1 MSCPGPALSAAC
13 AADRTVGPPSDRK
26 RAPVNATTV
35 VIIGAGQAGLAMS
48 WHLRDRSIDHVVL
61 ERAEIA
67 NSWANERWDSLCLLT
82 PNWLTRLPGAEYDGV
97 DPDGYMTAAELVER
111 LRRYG
116 ADAPVITG
124 AEVLDVRTT
133 AEGFEVDT
141 ACGSWACASV
151 VLAVGASNNPYVPPV
166 ASQFPATAAHL
177 TPIEYRSPE
186 QLVDGPILIV
196 GASASGAQLADEIAR
211 AGRDVT
217 LAVGRHRRMIRCYR
231 GRDIFWW
238 METIG
243 MLDDVPDPLNLEGE
257 RQLPSLQLVGTP
269 NSVNLDLETLAA
281 NGVRLVGRIESV
293 NGTVAELGTSVALD
307 SRNADVE
314 LNAILN
320 RIDQYVDDNDLGG
333 EVDAVER
340 PRPVPVPEMPEQ
352 LEIGEFTT
360 VIWATGFKPH
370 LPWLEADLV
379 DARGGVVHDGG
390 VMKRPG
396 MFITGMPFGR
406 RRRSGFIDG
415 AGPDAEDL
423 SALVAHHL
431 EGRR

>member
-1 MSCPGPALSAAC
+1 MNSTS
-13 AADRTVGPPSDRK
+13 
-26 RAPVNATTV
+26 V

-48 WHLRDRSIDHVVL
+48 WHLREKCIDHVVL

-67 NSWANERWDSLCLLT
+67 NSWANERWDSLRLLT
-82 PNWLTRLPGAEYDGV
+82 PNWLTRLPGAEYDGA

-111 LRRYG
+111 LRSYG
-116 ADAPVITG
+116 AEAPVVAG
-124 AEVLDVRTT
+124 AEVTEVRTT
-133 AEGFEVDT
+133 DAGFEVE
-141 ACGSWACASV
+141 ASCGSWSCTSV

-166 ASQFPATAAHL
+166 ARQFPDAVAHL
-177 TPIEYRSPE
+177 TPIEYRNPE
-186 QLVDGPILIV
+186 QLVEGPILIV
-196 GASASGAQLADEIAR
+196 GASASGAQLADELAR
-211 AGRDVT
+211 SGRDVT
-217 LAVGRHRRMIRCYR
+217 LAVGRHRRMIRRYR

-238 METIG
+238 MDTIG
-243 MLDDVPDPLNLEGE
+243 MLDDVPDPLNFEGE
-257 RQLPSLQLVGTP
+257 RQLPSLQLVGTLD
-269 NSVNLDLETLAA
+269 SVDLNLETLAA

-293 NGTVAELGTSVALD
+293 TGTVAELGMSVPLD

-314 LNAILN
+314 LDSILN
-320 RIDQYVDDNDLGG
+320 RIDQYVDDNDLADQ
-333 EVDAVER
+333 VDAVDR

-352 LEIGEFTT
+352 LDISGFRT
-360 VIWATGFKPH
+360 VIWATGFKPD
-370 LPWLEADLV
+370 LPWLEDDLV

-423 SALVAHHL
+423 SAFVADHL
-431 EGRR
+431 SARI